1 MKTNSIGEFFTIE
14 KILKIDL
21 QNFRISWNASES
33 ISWTFLGS
41 LHFETIVKYVFH
53 EILWKKYFTVYSHLK
68 RTLDDPWKLAT
79 EVRSSRPEVFCKK
92 VFLEISQNSQE
103 NACAKASFLMRLQAT
118 FFYRTPLDDCF
129 WEVKLEFSSFL
140 SLEQSAVWC
149 LFLQRKQEIF
159 DLHSFATWDG
169 FKQVKQSSFLY
180 MLYVLVIL

>member
-92 VFLEISQNSQE
+92 GVLRNFT
-103 NACAKASFLMRLQAT
+103 KFTGKRLCQSL
-118 FFYRTPLDDCF
+118 FFN
-129 WEVKLEFSSFL
+129 EV
-140 SLEQSAVWC
+140 AGH
-149 LFLQRKQEIF
+149 LFLQNTSGR
-159 DLHSFATWDG
+159 LLLRG
-169 FKQVKQSSFLY
+169 
-180 MLYVLVIL
+180 